1 MTLLYPSFT
10 FLFAI
15 VAYYF
20 FQKHA
25 HSFGLVDIPN
35 SRSSHTKPTTR
46 GFGVVIFLSVFLV
59 AVFWSPLFVAQ
70 NTFFFMS
77 MFLAMMV
84 GLVDD
89 VRGCAPRIKIT
100 IFILISLLLMTD
112 GYLISGAG
120 VYLGVNIEI
129 VYVISIFLTLF
140 ALVVFTNA
148 FNLIDGLDGLAGTI
162 SLVIFSVFLLIGHL
176 NNDQLLTIIPTL
188 FIAAIVVFLLFNWH
202 PAKIFMGDSGSLMI
216 GFVISALGIHA
227 LNYIEPI
234 SILYIAALPI
244 FDSLIVFFRRISKG
258 NSPFAPDR
266 SHLHHIVLD
275 QFNGN
280 VTKTVMTIAMI
291 QISFSAVGLLLVAQ
305 VEDSFVPLVVIVAL
319 LLATYKLSSNLYFS
333 QEKNRAV

>member
-1 MTLLYPSFT
+1 
-10 FLFAI
+10 
-15 VAYYF
+15 
-20 FQKHA
+20 
-25 HSFGLVDIPN
+25 
-35 SRSSHTKPTTR
+35 
-46 GFGVVIFLSVFLV
+46 
-59 AVFWSPLFVAQ
+59 
-70 NTFFFMS
+70 
-77 MFLAMMV
+77 
-84 GLVDD
+84 
-89 VRGCAPRIKIT
+89 
-100 IFILISLLLMTD
+100 
-112 GYLISGAG
+112 
-120 VYLGVNIEI
+120 
-129 VYVISIFLTLF
+129 
-140 ALVVFTNA
+140 
-148 FNLIDGLDGLAGTI
+148 
-162 SLVIFSVFLLIGHL
+162 
-176 NNDQLLTIIPTL
+176 
-188 FIAAIVVFLLFNWH
+188 
-202 PAKIFMGDSGSLMI
+202 MGDSGSLMI

-319 LLATYKLSSNLYFS
+319 LLSTYKLSSNLYFS

>member
-1 MTLLYPSFT
+1 
-10 FLFAI
+10 
-15 VAYYF
+15 
-20 FQKHA
+20 
-25 HSFGLVDIPN
+25 
-35 SRSSHTKPTTR
+35 
-46 GFGVVIFLSVFLV
+46 
-59 AVFWSPLFVAQ
+59 
-70 NTFFFMS
+70 

-89 VRGCAPRIKIT
+89 VRGSVPRIKIT

-112 GYLISGAG
+112 GYLIRGAG

-140 ALVVFTNA
+140 ALVAFTNA

-176 NNDQLLTIIPTL
+176 NNDQFLTIIPTL

-216 GFVISALGIHA
+216 GFVIAALGIHA

-234 SILYIAALPI
+234 SILYIAAIPI
-244 FDSLIVFFRRISKG
+244 FDSIIVFFRRISKG

-280 VTKTVMTIAMI
+280 VPKTVMTIAMI
-291 QISFSAVGLLLVAQ
+291 QISFSAVGLLLVVQ

-319 LLATYKLSSNLYFS
+319 LLVTYKLSSNLYFS

>member
-1 MTLLYPSFT
+1 MTLLHPSFAI
-10 FLFAI
+10 LFAI

-20 FQKHA
+20 FQKYA

-35 SRSSHTKPTTR
+35 SRSSHTKPTVR

-59 AVFWSPLFVAQ
+59 TVFWSPLFVAQ
-70 NTFFFMS
+70 NAIFFMS

-89 VRGCAPRIKIT
+89 VRGSAPRIKIT
-100 IFILISLLLMTD
+100 TFVLISLLLMTD

-129 VYVISIFLTLF
+129 VFVISIFLTFF
-140 ALVVFTNA
+140 AVVAFTNA
-148 FNLIDGLDGLAGTI
+148 FNLIDGLDGLAGAI
-162 SLVIFSVFLLIGHL
+162 SLVIFSVFFLIGYL

-188 FIAAIVVFLLFNWH
+188 FIAVIVVFLLFNWY

-227 LNYIEPI
+227 INYIEPI

-275 QFNGN
+275 QFDGN
-280 VTKTVMTIAMI
+280 VSKTVMTIAMI

-319 LLATYKLSSNLYFS
+319 LLSTYKLSSNLYFS